1 MKNNSRI
8 GHQIQKGSPLS
19 LHLVSNIGLLIHYII
34 YKIVVIFSV
43 NVREF
48 RRSELEESSRN
59 YSTLIGKEGFGKV
72 DKGIFH
78 HLPIAVK
85 LLNKVCI
92 LL

>member
-1 MKNNSRI
+1 M
-8 GHQIQKGSPLS
+8 GHQMQKGSPLS

-34 YKIVVIFSV
+34 NKIVVIFSV

-48 RRSELEESSRN
+48 KRSELEESTRN
-59 YSTLIGKEGFGKV
+59 YSTLIGKGGGFGKV
-72 DKGIFH
+72 YKGFFH

>member
-1 MKNNSRI
+1 M
-8 GHQIQKGSPLS
+8 QKDSPLS
-19 LHLVSNIGLLIHYII
+19 LHLVSNIGFLIHYII

-48 RRSELEESSRN
+48 KRPELDKTKRN
-59 YSTLIGKEGFGKV
+59 YFTLIGKGGFGKV
-72 DKGIFH
+72 YKGFFH
-78 HLPIAVK
+78 YLPIAVK